1 MILPYGLV
9 ALDQRGHS
17 DGFGETG
24 QRSDFAASTASSLI
38 QGSATISVQP
48 IKAMHIKTSYL
59 LSVLLAV
66 AAGVLLPSSATFAA
80 KQAEGKNTASK
91 ATAAKKAVTSK
102 KAVPSKKAA
111 LAANALPPLAA
122 QVALADNAP
131 ALPAK
136 AWLLMDY
143 DSGQVLASANA
154 DEALP
159 PASLTKMMTSYIVE
173 QALRTGKLKPTDL
186 VTVSEN
192 AWCRG
197 TSAESCMYLP
207 LNSQATVID
216 LLRGII
222 VQSGNDASKAIAEH
236 MAGSEAGFAKLMNAE
251 AQRLGMTH
259 TNFVNPTGL
268 PDPAHKSSAKD
279 LAILARAI
287 IRDGAEFYPIYAERE
302 FKYNGIKQGNRN
314 ALLYTDPSVD
324 GLKTGHTSEAGFCLV
339 TSAKRNE
346 MRLISVILNT
356 HSAQA
361 RADQTRELLAWGY
374 NQFEKVTPIQ
384 ASAVV
389 ANAKVSFGKTDTVAA
404 VLGEPWTLT
413 MPRGQSA
420 QTQFELK
427 PGLEAPIAKGA
438 VIGKVVATANA
449 KPVGE
454 TLLVAQAEVERSG
467 WLLLAWQKVTH
478 LFGK

>member
-1 MILPYGLV
+1 
-9 ALDQRGHS
+9 
-17 DGFGETG
+17 
-24 QRSDFAASTASSLI
+24 
-38 QGSATISVQP
+38 
-48 IKAMHIKTSYL
+48 MHTKTSSFL
-59 LSVLLAV
+59 FVPLSLLLAV
-66 AAGVLLPSSATFAA
+66 AAGALVPSSAAFAA
-80 KQAEGKNTASK
+80 KPAADKNTASK
-91 ATAAKKAVTSK
+91 SAASK
-102 KAVPSKKAA
+102 KADSGKKSAPSKKMA
-111 LAANALPPLAA
+111 AANMLPPLAA
-122 QVALADNAP
+122 QVAMADNAP

-154 DEALP
+154 EEALP

-173 QALRTGKLKPTDL
+173 QALRNGKLKPTDL

-251 AQRLGMTH
+251 AQRLGMTQ
-259 TNFVNPTGL
+259 TTFVNPTGL
-268 PDPAHKSSAKD
+268 PDPAHKSSARD

-287 IRDGAEFYPIYAERE
+287 IRDGAEYYPLYAERE

-314 ALLYTDPSVD
+314 ALLYTDPTVD
-324 GLKTGHTSEAGFCLV
+324 GLKTGHTAEAGFCLV
-339 TSAKRNE
+339 TSAKRND

-361 RADQTRELLAWGY
+361 RADQTRELLGWGY
-374 NQFEKVTPIQ
+374 SQFEKATPIQ
-384 ASAVV
+384 PTAVV
-389 ANAKVSFGKTDTVAA
+389 ASAKVSFGKADTVAA
-404 VLGEPWTLT
+404 VLGAPWMLT
-413 MPRGQSA
+413 VPRGLSV
-420 QTQFELK
+420 QTTVELK
-427 PGLEAPIAKGA
+427 PGLEAPVAKGT
-438 VIGKVVATANA
+438 VIGKVVATANG

-454 TLLVAQAEVERSG
+454 TSLVAQAEVERSG